1 MKDLD
6 MYYIFRKI
14 RKPKTVITWLDKL
27 TFPRILILWLF
38 IITFF
43 GLLYYF
49 FANGNSFLFWNIN
62 RDTIST
68 VADSI
73 YFSFITATTTGYGD
87 VLPTGAFKII
97 AIVEVIAG
105 LLLLALVTSKLVSI
119 KQDAILGELY
129 ELSLTEKINRLR
141 STLLLFRQNLS
152 RQINKIETGKIKKRE
167 IKDLYVYTASLEDVL
182 IETKALFSKKRKN
195 HFVQDIDHVSTELI
209 FSSILKSFERLNVL
223 IAIMNRRKVVWKS
236 KLAVNLIKKC
246 IDLNEELFKSLNS
259 KNLMPTTLEDLK
271 ARKDIVIP
279 KIKKGLVKKRKK

>member
-119 KQDAILGELY
+119 KQDAFS
-129 ELSLTEKINRLR
+129 LSNFSNIGFINRLPLHFC
-141 STLLLFRQNLS
+141 TIIIILTQNYP
-152 RQINKIETGKIKKRE
+152 TF
-167 IKDLYVYTASLEDVL
+167 Y
-182 IETKALFSKKRKN
+182 
-195 HFVQDIDHVSTELI
+195 HFL
-209 FSSILKSFERLNVL
+209 
-223 IAIMNRRKVVWKS
+223 W
-236 KLAVNLIKKC
+236 
-246 IDLNEELFKSLNS
+246 
-259 KNLMPTTLEDLK
+259 
-271 ARKDIVIP
+271 
-279 KIKKGLVKKRKK
+279 